1 MEYLRPDD
9 VLMQFLNEELVL
21 YVKRLNEYDQHVDII
36 GVVFTLIIPVLDTRM
51 LDDPTDEGL
60 DDREAYFLGEVLLIS
75 VELGVGLGL
84 AELEGVLVE
93 EQDGDVLVDRV
104 FVLGALLDQP
114 INEVEGD
121 LEDFLVFLF

>member
-21 YVKRLNEYDQHVDII
+21 YVKCLNEYNQHVDII
-36 GVVFTLIIPVLDTRM
+36 RVVFALIVPVLDTWM

-93 EQDGDVLVDRV
+93 EKDGDVFVDRV
-104 FVLGALLDQP
+104 LVLGALLDQP
-114 INEVEGD
+114 INEVEAD
-121 LEDFLVFLF
+121 LEDFFVFLF

>member
-1 MEYLRPDD
+1 
-9 VLMQFLNEELVL
+9 MQFLNEELVL